1 MNSSLPGEESKKEFT
16 AVLHRAVDLLSRREH
31 SAKELSEKLQ
41 RKGFAVE
48 IVGKVVEKL
57 IADRLQSDDRFTESF
72 VNERK
77 RRGHGPIKIQHEL
90 SHKGVSSMLI
100 EAYVDVQSHEWFELA
115 QLQYQKKYANTGV
128 NNYNEWT
135 KRARFL
141 QSRGFTTPQIRA
153 SVIFSNE
160 VD

>member
-1 MNSSLPGEESKKEFT
+1 MDQEAEKKIFSST
-16 AVLHRAVDLLSRREH
+16 LHRAVYLLARREH
-31 SAKELSEKLQ
+31 SAEELKVKLDQKGFDPVIIDVVIAKLQ
-41 RKGFAVE
+41 DE
-48 IVGKVVEKL
+48 N
-57 IADRLQSDDRFTESF
+57 LQSDDRFTESF

-90 SHKGVSSMLI
+90 RQKGVSSLLI
-100 EAYVDVQSHEWFELA
+100 QAYIDVQSHEWTQIA
-115 QLQYQKKYANTGV
+115 QLEYQKKYVNKEV

-153 SVIFSNE
+153 SVIFINE